1 MKTFVGTTNTNMS
14 TSTNTSANAKNVILE
29 LSNGELISSV
39 QSKIIYRTM
48 TIG

>member
-14 TSTNTSANAKNVILE
+14 TSTNTSTNANNFILE